1 MKRLSWA
8 FVMIMALS
16 TLAGAAEKDVFPGT
30 FQVTGTSPGAEGQYQ
45 GNLTI
50 SKQGS
55 VYNLSWTIGQGETYE
70 GIGLKVGDQLSV
82 AYWTSDRSSFG
93 VVVYKAGSDG
103 SLSGVWT
110 PQGET
115 RIGTEKAIKLKS

>member
-1 MKRLSWA
+1 MKTLIFSLTVVLTLVSLS
-8 FVMIMALS
+8 
-16 TLAGAAEKDVFPGT
+16 LAADKDPYLGA

-45 GNLTI
+45 GTLTI
-50 SKQGS
+50 AKQGS
-55 VYNLSWTIGQGETYE
+55 IYNLSWTIGQGETYE

>member
-1 MKRLSWA
+1 MNRLTWA
-8 FVMIMALS
+8 LALILVLA
-16 TLAGAAEKDVFPGT
+16 TLAWATDKDPFVGT

-45 GNLTI
+45 GTLTI

-82 AYWTSDRSSFG
+82 AYWTSDRSSSG

-103 SLSGVWT
+103 SLSGAWT

-115 RIGTEKAIKLKS
+115 RIGTEKATRQKS